1 MTDKDSRT
9 WGVNK
14 FDLSGNIGIEPE
26 ALRNELA
33 EMGVDKPFLV
43 FPNGSL
49 KTNTYFK
56 PTMFGSFLLN
66 LAVYDKGGLNDSA
79 QLKVTIEEQWGVVV
93 QTV

>member
-1 MTDKDSRT
+1 MQSEVSDDDTRM

-14 FDLSGNIGIEPE
+14 FNISGDVIIKPD

-66 LAVYDKGGLNDSA
+66 LAVYDRGGLNDTA
-79 QLKVTIEEQWGVVV
+79 QLRVSR
-93 QTV
+93 